1 MFLSPYPKVRTT
13 VPLDRKCWEKSLSL
27 REIKYWSTSLMYKP
41 AILTDLCW
49 ATNKNTNRQEST
61 WQPLFVHTSV
71 VTTEML
77 FSRLINHLFH
87 NAMKM
92 MSMGWDYI
100 SELLPPKGLLFI
112 PKVMYKHGE
121 PWLNDTD
128 KGKKTPDSSTRALWQ
143 SYHQSSTSKAE
154 GNEFGLIRY
163 LCSYFERIFN
173 MP

>member
-1 MFLSPYPKVRTT
+1 M
-13 VPLDRKCWEKSLSL
+13 
-27 REIKYWSTSLMYKP
+27 
-41 AILTDLCW
+41 
-49 ATNKNTNRQEST
+49 

-77 FSRLINHLFH
+77 FSRLINHLFY
-87 NAMKM
+87 NTMKM

-121 PWLNDTD
+121 PWLNYTD
-128 KGKKTPDSSTRALWQ
+128 K
-143 SYHQSSTSKAE
+143 

-163 LCSYFERIFN
+163 ICSYFERIFN